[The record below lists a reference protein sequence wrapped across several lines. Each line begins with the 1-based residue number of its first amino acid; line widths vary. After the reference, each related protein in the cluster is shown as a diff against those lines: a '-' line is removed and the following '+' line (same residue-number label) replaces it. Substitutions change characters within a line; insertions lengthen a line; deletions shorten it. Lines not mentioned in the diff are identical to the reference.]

1 MKSIVAQLDLHGW
14 LENYISWAQGLTDA
28 CNEFH
33 LATALTCLSSCI
45 GSKVVFWG
53 FGGQTQWPNLYTLL
67 LGPSGISRKTTCI
80 KMGQGLVAAVEP
92 LLIADGIETR
102 EKFISYLSAQPTVL
116 WPIAEFSAILGAWSR
131 SYADGYKE
139 FITDWFD
146 PEELRH
152 KRIIGNKKEERESTI
167 RIEKAAINILAGST
181 LEWLREKL
189 TEGDLKGG
197 LMGRFLI
204 FPHGEKGKDPG
215 LNANPDSTKREVL
228 INYLKA
234 VYNMGRSW
242 VDTRDVIDSFNAWQR
257 KAQKK
262 LELNYN
268 PDTVGFQSRAVM
280 HTLKLAVL
288 MCVSESPVPKSK
300 YMLTKEQLQKA
311 IMLGDWLINEML
323 ELAETGF
330 SKSKTEGYIQKLLQ
344 AASHNSPIKRSD
356 AMRLLHCTAREFDII
371 KFTAI
376 QRGELRLLEH
386 KDKTKPGEWYQSVP
400 KQTEIEL

>member
-1 MKSIVAQLDLHGW
+1 MKSIVDR
-14 LENYISWAQGLTDA
+14 LELTGFLAAYISFGKELTDA
-28 CNEFH
+28 CSEFH

-80 KMGQGLVAAVEP
+80 KMGQSLVNAVEP

-102 EKFISYLSAQPTVL
+102 EKFISYLSSQPTVM
-116 WPIAEFSAILGAWSR
+116 WPIAEFSAVLGAWSR

-152 KRIIGNKKEERESTI
+152 KRIIGNKREERESTV

-215 LNANPDSTKREVL
+215 LKPSPDNEKRQALVD
-228 INYLKA
+228 YLKA
-234 VYNMGRSW
+234 IYQMQRSW
-242 VDTRDVIDSFNAWQR
+242 VDTRDIINDFNAWQR
-257 KAQKK
+257 KAQRK

-268 PDTVGFQSRAVM
+268 PDTVGFQSRAVT
-280 HTLKLAVL
+280 HILKLAVL
-288 MCVSESPVPKSK
+288 ICVSESSK
-300 YMLTKEQLQKA
+300 PLLKYVLTGEQLQKA
-311 IMLGDWLINEML
+311 IMLGDWLINGMIG
-323 ELAETGF
+323 LAETGF
-330 SKSKTEGYIQKLLQ
+330 SKSKTEGYVQKLLEM
-344 AASHNSPIKRSD
+344 SSSNSGVQRSE
-356 AMRLLHCTAREFDII
+356 AMRKLHCTSREFDII
-371 KFTAI
+371 VQTAI
-376 QRGELRLLEH
+376 QRGELLVLTP
-386 KDKTKPGEWYQSVP
+386 KGSTKPALWYKRVA
-400 KQTEIEL
+400 KIETI